1 MSLFSGRYITQRENV
16 LLRIRAKSS
25 KICCQTVVQ
34 FLQHN
39 ENNVETDITKKAGKE
54 NGCVQINIANAL
66 ELYNTSKPSLL
77 NK

>member
-1 MSLFSGRYITQRENV
+1 M
-16 LLRIRAKSS
+16 
-25 KICCQTVVQ
+25 Q

-66 ELYNTSKPSLL
+66 DIRGETLFRHMLHL
-77 NK
+77 

>member
-1 MSLFSGRYITQRENV
+1 M
-16 LLRIRAKSS
+16 
-25 KICCQTVVQ
+25 VQ

-66 ELYNTSKPSLL
+66 ELYNTSKPGLL